1 MKIIEPSVELFQQQD
16 IVSHVARCARVCY
29 GKEKGNDQKLYDAL
43 KLNKHH
49 SMFRHE
55 THYFVA
61 PMNDFAVEDIITFYH
76 KDIGFDYKTH
86 KGKCYIVLNGQWCIN
101 HKEDY
106 KYLIKYETSAE
117 EFNELESIRNLIRY
131 TFCLTTQISTT
142 RELNR
147 VSPNNIAE
155 RSTRYVEECGTICR
169 PHWMYITE
177 NGSVYSDYYK
187 DISLTK
193 YVDSCEL
200 AFNNYRILIN
210 QGMSREDAR
219 GILPLD
225 TASKVV
231 YTYNINEWRNI
242 INLRYHGSTGRP
254 HPNAKLIIGLVKN
267 KLEELNY
274 KL

>member
-1 MKIIEPSVELFQQQD
+1 MKIIEPQAELWIPD
-16 IVSHVARCARVCY
+16 NPRAHVARCARVCY
-29 GKEKGNDQKLYDAL
+29 GKEEGNNERLYQAL
-43 KLNKHH
+43 LNNKHH

-55 THYFVA
+55 THYYIA
-61 PMNDFAVEDIITFYH
+61 PINDFCVEDLVTFYQ
-76 KDIGFDYKTH
+76 KDIGFDSTRH
-86 KGKCYIVLNGQWCIN
+86 KGKYYIVINGHWGIN
-101 HKEDY
+101 HSEDC
-106 KYLIKYETSAE
+106 KYLAKYEVPVE
-117 EFNELESIRNLIRY
+117 EFDKNEISFNMKRY

-177 NGSVYSDYYK
+177 NESIYSDYYK

-200 AFNNYRILIN
+200 AFNNYRVLIN

-231 YTYNINEWRNI
+231 YTYSVKEWQNI
-242 INLRYHGSTGRP
+242 INLRYYGTTGRP
-254 HPNAKLIIGLVKN
+254 HPNAKLIIGMVK
-267 KLEELNY
+267 EELEKLGY
-274 KL
+274 KF

>member
-1 MKIIEPSVELFQQQD
+1 MKIIEPSVELFQQQNV
-16 IVSHVARCARVCY
+16 VSHVARCARVCY
-29 GKEKGNDQKLYDAL
+29 GKEEGNDQKLYDAL

-55 THYFVA
+55 THYFIA

-101 HKEDY
+101 HKQDY
-106 KYLIKYETSAE
+106 KYLTKYETSVE
-117 EFNELESIRNLIRY
+117 EFNKLESIRNLIRY

-147 VSPNNIAE
+147 TSPNNIAE
-155 RSTRYVEECGTICR
+155 RSTRYVEEGAICR
-169 PHWMYITE
+169 PHWMDIE
-177 NGSVYSDYYK
+177 GNGSVWSEMYK
-187 DISLTK
+187 DISITR
-193 YVDSCEL
+193 YIDGCEHQ
-200 AFNNYRILIN
+200 FNNYKSLIN
-210 QGMSREDAR
+210 QGMKKEDAR
-219 GILPLD
+219 GLLPLD

-231 YTYNINEWRNI
+231 YTYNIDEWRNI